1 MRPSTIVN
9 FEWLSLLAI
18 LLGVATMVLAWDSLI
33 SSVRSKVLGS
43 GLEPAVA
50 ILAIIYVA
58 LLVLLILLTSRRASN
73 VAKWLLVLI
82 IAAGLVGS
90 VPRIPAMLGAGV
102 LGWVETAQMLIQLAA
117 IVMLFLPASR
127 AWFRNGGA
135 PVG

>member
-9 FEWLSLLAI
+9 FEWLSLLAV
-18 LLGVATMVLAWDSLI
+18 LLGVATTVLTWDSLI
-33 SSVRSKVLGS
+33 ASVRSKVLGS

-50 ILAIIYVA
+50 ILAIIYIA
-58 LLVLLILLTSRRASN
+58 LLVMLILLTSRRASN

-82 IAAGLVGS
+82 IALELVAS
-90 VPRIPAMLGAGV
+90 APRIPAMLGAGL

-117 IVMLFLPASR
+117 VVMLFLPASR
-127 AWFRNGGA
+127 AWFKSGGA

>member
-9 FEWLSLLAI
+9 FEWLSLLAV
-18 LLGVATMVLAWDSLI
+18 LLGVATTVLAWDSLI
-33 SSVRSKVLGS
+33 ASVRSKILGT

-50 ILAIIYVA
+50 ILAIIYIA
-58 LLVLLILLTSRRASN
+58 LLVLLILLTSRRASR
-73 VAKWLLVLI
+73 VAMWLFILVVV
-82 IAAGLVGS
+82 VGDVSS
-90 VPRIPAMLGAGV
+90 VPRIPAMLGAGM

-127 AWFRNGGA
+127 AWFKSGGA